1 MAVINTGD
9 GRSILLSD
17 DLTEEEIQ
25 NEINSFVTNF
35 PLPVIEEKVLETTP
49 LSEEIL
55 PVETSL
61 KTNNSDEALEIYKN
75 IQNLKTNRQSALDL
89 GQSSYAYDEKIKYLE
104 KDYEDAKFGIQR
116 ERVGDNF
123 FKQVEAGILGLYEGQ
138 TQTFGKENSFE
149 NIADLTNKIETLK
162 LELTKLNDKEQSEVL
177 SEDEKR
183 KQQEIYKLLE
193 GTGDTEIPTGS
204 IYGRTPNANMFARER
219 KDTLGLIKY
228 RDDLVNTNVS
238 VENEI
243 KDIELSDAFMHVL
256 GEGLKENPRA
266 ISSFLNDLT
275 ATERTYVMRDVL
287 GRSAAATTAI
297 LGTSFG
303 IASLTRGLG
312 AVAQFGAQFLGTGG
326 VSGEIEYSHSFVE
339 YLKTKG
345 MDISNPESIVEFMD
359 NEEIVQEAR
368 KYAATKGMIIG
379 GIDGVTGGI
388 ATRIIAPAVITRTN
402 RGVMKYI
409 NPSRAEGQTLS
420 PSTRHAINFAA
431 QTPLQTGLPAGAE
444 YFAQLATLEE
454 GERISTGEVFF
465 EALGEAAFIPA
476 DMALGIYSTNKEIGF
491 TKAQQAAEGEKR
503 TEEQLQ
509 ISKARARQEGLGD
522 IAGEIYKGKS
532 GLLID
537 TGVPYFEQANEIYQN
552 NINDISLYADTNFN
566 VTAPNQFKV
575 KPTGDNQFL
584 IIDTFGKKIG
594 NVFDLQTEAIGV
606 SGALNL
612 ISGAFY
618 SKQQKEDAANIQG
631 LNTNVEENPFLNRL
645 GNSIT
650 NPYFGQL
657 DMVDVSSSP
666 NINFA
671 AYERLTN
678 AIGKD
683 ATHVDVLSLQGVLP
697 EADINR
703 LLDLKAKKYYSEA
716 NIDKKL
722 PNNITIKMIENLG
735 KKLNLDIDTTSN
747 GFKSLSLKL
756 TGEPNVNKQ
765 SNTQKR
771 LVYSFLNTL
780 PQHEGSKIGLP
791 DFSPRSYTIKEYNQ
805 VVDSLNSGKSP
816 TLPNIIS
823 ALGLNPNNPA
833 DKRTATRLRQDL
845 VFAGIVNKKGS
856 KYNFNV
862 NGEWSLNRAQQVAI
876 DSDPQTKIERQEIEK
891 FRSVVVSTYENIGMP
906 EIATKLD
913 NAIKTRLGQI
923 NSTADGQFDPVW
935 SEIFLSLAKAKEGTT
950 NEQEVLE
957 NLTLTLGHELFHAA
971 KFLDLFSI
979 QEINNL
985 NNTVRNDSI
994 SEESAKILLK
1004 ENFKI
1009 LKNNLGRLPT
1019 YFEAIEFR
1027 YNTLDNQNLN
1037 NQELLEEASATLF
1050 EDYIRNRKKLSLQPK
1065 NLMERTKKL
1074 FTSINNGFNELGFQT
1089 YEDVFD
1095 RFVSGEVGQ
1104 RERINN
1110 KTKPS
1115 RVERIDQYGINQGSY
1130 EIQTPVIRTNRI
1142 LENEFS
1148 ELIRRTETSIGNEYY
1163 PESADRDLP
1172 TFERPL
1178 QDAPNLKFK
1187 LANVQQRPT
1196 SLTQEYWRGAQ
1207 NEEYGNDLNQ
1217 IAETIF
1223 AKNIVNNNNVIR
1235 RLGRLVENS
1244 EVAVTQNQLNKAS
1257 QTFLT
1262 LKNYPDEFPVY
1273 VIGDLSRGTTGTVTT
1288 NNLEEAVSIANE
1300 FVDPPFQILG
1310 DRKKITKY
1318 TITKPKVI
1326 LDKDVM
1332 FGAKPPA
1339 FAQPTLASTDFL
1351 IVGSSSLSIAPSQP
1365 VTYQAETPPQG
1376 IVRRKLNLGLP
1387 KTKFKMS
1394 GLEFM
1399 SQKSTRGK
1407 QVASNLR
1414 VYGRSVD
1421 RIGQATLE
1429 EKTLAKKLKLSEPL
1443 DDIAFANSKKDLL
1456 ELMNQGVDVL
1466 ELADHPASV
1475 EGMSRMSELQT
1486 TADQFLNRLGEEW
1499 FLDKSYINNR
1509 KFIINNKSVSGI
1521 RNAIAESIKKAES
1534 YSVNPVPNNKQAW
1547 LVLGATAS
1555 GKSYYSELLAKENN
1569 LAIVDS
1575 DDIKKIIPEYKG
1587 GVGANAVHTESRLLT
1602 SEVRRELMDQG
1613 KNILLPRVGGLAK
1626 QKEILSLI
1634 QEFKEEGYEVK
1645 TVFVDTD
1652 YKTALGRMYKRFAKT
1667 GRLVPPSYI
1676 EEVQNTP
1683 TDTFHRV
1690 KYVGDG
1696 YAWIDNNGEQNQQTI
1711 RQDSG
1716 ILPTSLFSGGRDDV
1730 RRIRRE
1736 SSEEAVSSFTSEEQ
1750 VTIEEAIEGVK
1761 GINDRLV
1768 SAGFLPKFNLNSSP
1782 DALLA
1787 AYVYELNKDN
1797 LSVIPDNL
1805 KPKYS
1810 LKDRGSKF
1818 TEDELNSINRITIRE
1833 EYRASNQ
1840 SLASALLETLNG
1852 YLTQDNIMVLREN
1865 IVDQYARFEP
1875 IEKAAFERRGQT
1887 EAEITADVSMIS
1899 ALRFQERSSEVFKSV
1914 IMEGVPVYDEKGFVR
1929 AESISPITGKPITS
1943 LFEAF
1948 EPAFKDQ
1955 DLFWAFQFVRI
1966 AGRET
1971 RFDNEG
1977 KPTLTTD
1984 AERKEAKALLGK
1996 YPEIQKMSDA
2006 YDEFDLNMVKF
2017 LVDTGVITEATSKNW
2032 LAHSDYFPFYRQI
2045 GVDEKGNQL
2054 VKGPKVFQNIGVKN
2068 IFVTSK
2074 GSSETKITDPMSAIT
2089 QNVRAAITLGMKN
2102 VAANRVI
2109 RDMVDTGFAVQVPL
2123 NRANKNTNV
2132 VTIRVAGESKA
2143 FEIPEQYPQIFEA
2156 FQNFENGSFMFNSF
2170 VKYASVP
2177 KKILSG
2183 LITRFPSF
2191 WIKQIE
2197 RDSISAHALLGGK
2210 FPPIFTSLSN
2220 WIKTWTGMTLAK
2232 LPLGVQDDVFAQG
2245 FSRLKKSGVISGYDT
2260 VASGMDDTNDL
2271 INALYK
2277 KNNVIRKGF
2286 KGLGDATLLPFL
2298 KLWEL
2303 SGEGTITSDAGTRLA
2318 VYDAVLKKT
2327 NNEAEAV
2334 YQAMQVLD
2342 FTRRG
2347 KAMIMQ
2353 FFGTV
2358 IPFLNPR
2365 LQGVDVFSRALTGS
2379 YGQSG
2384 LTKKQRQKNTLFRL
2398 GALMSLAPFYYF
2410 AVKDSEE
2417 YKEATDHQ
2425 RDNYFIFPGSKKL
2438 TGEILVWSKPFEVG
2452 LAFFTIPERIMRW
2465 GSGDE
2470 TIEKT
2475 AKKIFSNVATTLAI
2489 DPRQITAI
2497 NPILEVATNYD
2508 FYTGEPIVS
2517 NQLKDK
2523 DAVLQYRPSTNN
2535 LFVQVGKELNVSPL
2549 YVENLWTGYTGT
2561 MGMYFASVAD
2571 SATREYFGIGDR
2583 PAMQKSEKPLTSA
2596 FFLPKENRGLEEV
2609 FYEFKSD
2616 INNMLVSMKENER
2629 RKLEMGDKQAE
2640 KISPEYSL
2648 EYINILEN
2656 KIKELNGISE
2666 TLSKFKTTEDRIRN
2680 TTFLDA
2686 DQKLKQINFQ
2696 KQKTNLLLKNIR
2708 EDRMN
2713 WERGQLKLI
2722 KSP

>member
-1 MAVINTGD
+1 
-9 GRSILLSD
+9 
-17 DLTEEEIQ
+17 
-25 NEINSFVTNF
+25 
-35 PLPVIEEKVLETTP
+35 
-49 LSEEIL
+49 
-55 PVETSL
+55 
-61 KTNNSDEALEIYKN
+61 
-75 IQNLKTNRQSALDL
+75 
-89 GQSSYAYDEKIKYLE
+89 
-104 KDYEDAKFGIQR
+104 
-116 ERVGDNF
+116 
-123 FKQVEAGILGLYEGQ
+123 
-138 TQTFGKENSFE
+138 
-149 NIADLTNKIETLK
+149 
-162 LELTKLNDKEQSEVL
+162 
-177 SEDEKR
+177 
-183 KQQEIYKLLE
+183 
-193 GTGDTEIPTGS
+193 
-204 IYGRTPNANMFARER
+204 
-219 KDTLGLIKY
+219 
-228 RDDLVNTNVS
+228 
-238 VENEI
+238 
-243 KDIELSDAFMHVL
+243 
-256 GEGLKENPRA
+256 
-266 ISSFLNDLT
+266 
-275 ATERTYVMRDVL
+275 
-287 GRSAAATTAI
+287 
-297 LGTSFG
+297 
-303 IASLTRGLG
+303 
-312 AVAQFGAQFLGTGG
+312 
-326 VSGEIEYSHSFVE
+326 
-339 YLKTKG
+339 
-345 MDISNPESIVEFMD
+345 MD
-359 NEEIVQEAR
+359 
-368 KYAATKGMIIG
+368 
-379 GIDGVTGGI
+379 
-388 ATRIIAPAVITRTN
+388 
-402 RGVMKYI
+402 
-409 NPSRAEGQTLS
+409 
-420 PSTRHAINFAA
+420 
-431 QTPLQTGLPAGAE
+431 
-444 YFAQLATLEE
+444 
-454 GERISTGEVFF
+454 
-465 EALGEAAFIPA
+465 
-476 DMALGIYSTNKEIGF
+476 
-491 TKAQQAAEGEKR
+491 
-503 TEEQLQ
+503 
-509 ISKARARQEGLGD
+509 
-522 IAGEIYKGKS
+522 
-532 GLLID
+532 
-537 TGVPYFEQANEIYQN
+537 
-552 NINDISLYADTNFN
+552 
-566 VTAPNQFKV
+566 
-575 KPTGDNQFL
+575 
-584 IIDTFGKKIG
+584 
-594 NVFDLQTEAIGV
+594 
-606 SGALNL
+606 
-612 ISGAFY
+612 
-618 SKQQKEDAANIQG
+618 
-631 LNTNVEENPFLNRL
+631 
-645 GNSIT
+645 
-650 NPYFGQL
+650 
-657 DMVDVSSSP
+657 
-666 NINFA
+666 
-671 AYERLTN
+671 
-678 AIGKD
+678 
-683 ATHVDVLSLQGVLP
+683 
-697 EADINR
+697 
-703 LLDLKAKKYYSEA
+703 
-716 NIDKKL
+716 
-722 PNNITIKMIENLG
+722 
-735 KKLNLDIDTTSN
+735 
-747 GFKSLSLKL
+747 
-756 TGEPNVNKQ
+756 
-765 SNTQKR
+765 
-771 LVYSFLNTL
+771 
-780 PQHEGSKIGLP
+780 
-791 DFSPRSYTIKEYNQ
+791 
-805 VVDSLNSGKSP
+805 
-816 TLPNIIS
+816 
-823 ALGLNPNNPA
+823 
-833 DKRTATRLRQDL
+833 
-845 VFAGIVNKKGS
+845 
-856 KYNFNV
+856 
-862 NGEWSLNRAQQVAI
+862 
-876 DSDPQTKIERQEIEK
+876 
-891 FRSVVVSTYENIGMP
+891 
-906 EIATKLD
+906 
-913 NAIKTRLGQI
+913 
-923 NSTADGQFDPVW
+923 
-935 SEIFLSLAKAKEGTT
+935 
-950 NEQEVLE
+950 
-957 NLTLTLGHELFHAA
+957 
-971 KFLDLFSI
+971 
-979 QEINNL
+979 
-985 NNTVRNDSI
+985 
-994 SEESAKILLK
+994 
-1004 ENFKI
+1004 
-1009 LKNNLGRLPT
+1009 
-1019 YFEAIEFR
+1019 
-1027 YNTLDNQNLN
+1027 
-1037 NQELLEEASATLF
+1037 
-1050 EDYIRNRKKLSLQPK
+1050 
-1065 NLMERTKKL
+1065 
-1074 FTSINNGFNELGFQT
+1074 
-1089 YEDVFD
+1089 
-1095 RFVSGEVGQ
+1095 
-1104 RERINN
+1104 
-1110 KTKPS
+1110 
-1115 RVERIDQYGINQGSY
+1115 
-1130 EIQTPVIRTNRI
+1130 
-1142 LENEFS
+1142 
-1148 ELIRRTETSIGNEYY
+1148 
-1163 PESADRDLP
+1163 
-1172 TFERPL
+1172 
-1178 QDAPNLKFK
+1178 
-1187 LANVQQRPT
+1187 
-1196 SLTQEYWRGAQ
+1196 
-1207 NEEYGNDLNQ
+1207 
-1217 IAETIF
+1217 
-1223 AKNIVNNNNVIR
+1223 
-1235 RLGRLVENS
+1235 
-1244 EVAVTQNQLNKAS
+1244 
-1257 QTFLT
+1257 
-1262 LKNYPDEFPVY
+1262 
-1273 VIGDLSRGTTGTVTT
+1273 
-1288 NNLEEAVSIANE
+1288 
-1300 FVDPPFQILG
+1300 
-1310 DRKKITKY
+1310 
-1318 TITKPKVI
+1318 
-1326 LDKDVM
+1326 
-1332 FGAKPPA
+1332 
-1339 FAQPTLASTDFL
+1339 
-1351 IVGSSSLSIAPSQP
+1351 
-1365 VTYQAETPPQG
+1365 
-1376 IVRRKLNLGLP
+1376 
-1387 KTKFKMS
+1387 
-1394 GLEFM
+1394 
-1399 SQKSTRGK
+1399 
-1407 QVASNLR
+1407 
-1414 VYGRSVD
+1414 
-1421 RIGQATLE
+1421 
-1429 EKTLAKKLKLSEPL
+1429 
-1443 DDIAFANSKKDLL
+1443 
-1456 ELMNQGVDVL
+1456 QGVDVL

-1736 SSEEAVSSFTSEEQ
+1736 SSEEVVSSFTSEEQ

-1984 AERKEAKALLGK
+1984 AERKEAKALLNK

-2177 KKILSG
+2177 KKVLSG

-2232 LPLGVQDDVFAQG
+2232 LPLGIQDDVFAQG

-2425 RDNYFIFPGSKKL
+2425 RDNYFIVPGSKKL
-2438 TGEILVWSKPFEVG
+2438 TGEILVWNKPFEVG

-2465 GSGDE
+2465 LSGDE

-2497 NPILEVATNYD
+2497 NPLLEVATNYD

-2571 SATREYFGIGDR
+2571 SVTREYFGIGDR

-2656 KIKELNGISE
+2656 KIKELNGISK

-2680 TTFLDA
+2680 TTSLDA

-2696 KQKTNLLLKNIR
+2696 KQKTNLLLRNIR